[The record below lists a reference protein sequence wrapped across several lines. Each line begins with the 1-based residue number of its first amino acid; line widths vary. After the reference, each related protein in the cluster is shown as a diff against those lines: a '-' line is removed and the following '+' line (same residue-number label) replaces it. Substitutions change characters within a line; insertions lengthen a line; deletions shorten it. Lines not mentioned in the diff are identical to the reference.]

1 MNQHLNIFRTYNQED
16 RDRQLENNLTRAVA
30 ICLQENTILLHQALK
45 EILGLEY
52 DTIFAYHS
60 KLSQLDIKIQE
71 PINNIEGAEK
81 IFAVSLTGLEMQPD
95 NFFNQ
100 EKSEIEDYKPITD
113 LSIRID
119 NIIIIFEVKPHDV
132 PCTNQLYNQAIRIDN
147 IVGIDPGKNIFP
159 RDLNWRKLMKMIIN
173 ISTFYKYTGQPAR
186 ILEDFITLIKAHNYN
201 WLPEKS
207 FAQLDSENIPLM
219 EARLNTAIISAQ
231 NQSLE
236 AKDRYGFVYNKPWAQ
251 ELLFKFETYN
261 NELCLSVAI
270 CPGNTK
276 AQGRNLFS
284 SGRLPV
290 FNQEIYI
297 TGKRYEVNQSIHL
310 KFSHFNK
317 YFTSIDGSLTDIKN
331 GNFNQLLNISGR
343 KKRGGDNWEVLVNT
357 FDIIFRD
364 GFDWK
369 KSCNWEHSLVNSG
382 RTYFDLAFGYILK
395 SYIPIKVIQNI
406 DIKSEDI
413 KPLSN
418 FLDEAAKQ
426 FNSILLT

>member
-1 MNQHLNIFRTYNQED
+1 
-16 RDRQLENNLTRAVA
+16 
-30 ICLQENTILLHQALK
+30 
-45 EILGLEY
+45 
-52 DTIFAYHS
+52 
-60 KLSQLDIKIQE
+60 
-71 PINNIEGAEK
+71 
-81 IFAVSLTGLEMQPD
+81 
-95 NFFNQ
+95 
-100 EKSEIEDYKPITD
+100 
-113 LSIRID
+113 
-119 NIIIIFEVKPHDV
+119 
-132 PCTNQLYNQAIRIDN
+132 
-147 IVGIDPGKNIFP
+147 
-159 RDLNWRKLMKMIIN
+159 
-173 ISTFYKYTGQPAR
+173 
-186 ILEDFITLIKAHNYN
+186 
-201 WLPEKS
+201 
-207 FAQLDSENIPLM
+207 
-219 EARLNTAIISAQ
+219 
-231 NQSLE
+231 
-236 AKDRYGFVYNKPWAQ
+236 
-251 ELLFKFETYN
+251 
-261 NELCLSVAI
+261 VAI

>member
-1 MNQHLNIFRTYNQED
+1 
-16 RDRQLENNLTRAVA
+16 LENNLTRAVA